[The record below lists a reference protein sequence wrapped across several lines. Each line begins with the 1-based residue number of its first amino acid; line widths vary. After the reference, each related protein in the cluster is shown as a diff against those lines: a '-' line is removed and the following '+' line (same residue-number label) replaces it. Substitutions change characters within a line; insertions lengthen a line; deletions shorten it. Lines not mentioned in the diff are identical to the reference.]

1 MGFRVNVTEEANR
14 NTNVKI
20 EENLKQLTG
29 KSLKELVASGQLL
42 DNFGKPFVT
51 EERTLNPD
59 GDYYSDAE
67 ADALGAIRDGG
78 AFLIC
83 ETDENVYRPCRLN
96 MVKEEIGSKIEHGLN
111 KSDFAMMLQI
121 SDPLTDEEVSRHFQE
136 LNKATDKPVEEPSKL
151 NQIWDS
157 ILRFFGSEGTDEMI
171 RYRNYTAG
179 RQDILGGTDR
189 IKQQIAKTEKESKS
203 VKKAEK
209 PAESRDAEVE
219 KPEAE
224 QTQAERTHAASAA
237 PGVSMLKEDLMKRGN
252 EAVDILCQRGQD
264 FHQFKQEYWKKSG
277 ADARETVKNPK
288 RLDKIIRM
296 GKAYYAQAATVASEI
311 RHGDMDP
318 KQPVSPASLYQIASA
333 ELMRDFYNSGDD
345 TMEKLM
351 ETGLGSRGVI
361 AAMREVPEIKKAFE
375 NMTAEKFVK
384 MATDPDFMKFSDEIK
399 EKIKISAQA
408 TREKM
413 IQEGKAA
420 PSRDQKLQ
428 NSRVQTNNQIQQQNA
443 VQNNA

>member
-428 NSRVQTNNQIQQQNA
+428 NSRVQTNNQIQQNA
-443 VQNNA
+443 MQNNA

>member
-1 MGFRVNVTEEANR
+1 MGFRVNVTEETNR

-67 ADALGAIRDGG
+67 ADALGAIRSGN
-78 AFLIC
+78 AFFIC
-83 ETDENVYRPCRLN
+83 ETDDNVYRPCRLN
-96 MVKEEIGSKIEHGLN
+96 VAKEEIGFKTEHGVN

-121 SDPLTDEEVSRHFQE
+121 SDPLTDEEVDQHFQE
-136 LNKATDKPVEEPSKL
+136 LSQTTDNPVEEPSGL
-151 NQIWDS
+151 NQLWDS
-157 ILRFFGSEGTDEMI
+157 ILRFFGSKGTDEMI

-179 RQDILGGTDR
+179 RQDILGGADR

-224 QTQAERTHAASAA
+224 QTQAERTHAASAV

-296 GKAYYAQAATVASEI
+296 GKAYYAQAASVASEI

-318 KQPVSPASLYQIASA
+318 KQPVSPAPLYQIASA
-333 ELMRDFYNSGDD
+333 ELMRDFYNAGDD

-361 AAMREVPEIKKAFE
+361 AAMREVPEIKKAFD

-384 MATDPDFMKFSDEIK
+384 MATNPNFMKFSDEIK
-399 EKIKISAQA
+399 EKIKVSAQA

-420 PSRDQKLQ
+420 PTRDQKLQ
-428 NSRVQTNNQIQQQNA
+428 NNRVQTNNQIQQNSM
-443 VQNNA
+443 QNNA